1 MTIYLLSLSAS
12 LFFPTLS
19 LSLFLSFSLNNF
31 IEIAKDQEIKRQ
43 RAWREKQEYSL
54 SVEGNKKKGRRK
66 SQKEEV
72 QLGTDLLKVRT
83 N

>member
-1 MTIYLLSLSAS
+1 MIFSAIS
-12 LFFPTLS
+12 IDVTSVSLS
-19 LSLFLSFSLNNF
+19 LSLSLNNF

-43 RAWREKQEYSL
+43 RAWRETQEYSL

-66 SQKEEV
+66 SQKEEA